1 MKILLICPESRKK
14 GLNGESRFTSMPVYK
29 LLLNSF
35 FKPNLT
41 VLTLAA
47 LTPKEH
53 IVHIIDDTVETI
65 RFDEKY
71 DLVGISIMTTTA
83 NRGYEI
89 ADEFRRR
96 STPVVLGGWHASVL
110 PEEAKQHADS
120 VVIGEAEKLWPELLN
135 DFSNRDLKPF
145 YKQTEK
151 VDLGLVPPITDIR
164 KSIKYG
170 SFPDGIEATRG
181 CTVGCKFCCTTNK
194 PLYREFRKKP
204 INNIVKEINYLPS
217 KFFVFIDSSLMFNSS
232 FSKKLFKEMKNFNK
246 KFYMLGNIHDF
257 EKDDELLKLAADAGL
272 MQINLGLESP
282 DQIAIDSIAKKTNK
296 VKEYAATIS
305 KIHDYGIGVL
315 GYFMFGFDTDTLK
328 TFDKTLNFANDIQ
341 LDITNFMIL
350 TPYPGTPVYTQ
361 LESEGRIITKDWSK
375 YDLDNVVFKPKNM
388 SPEELLSG
396 TNRIAKEYYSS
407 INVIKRILRS
417 TKVGFYPFLSTAA
430 LSLITARWAR
440 NF

>member
-1 MKILLICPESRKK
+1 MKILLFCPESRKK
-14 GLNGESRFTSMPVYK
+14 GLGNELRFTSMPVYK

-41 VLTLAA
+41 ALTLAA

-53 IVHIIDDTVETI
+53 SVQIIDDTVEI
-65 RFDEKY
+65 INFDEEY
-71 DLVGISIMTTTA
+71 DLVGITIMTTTA

-89 ADEFRRR
+89 ADEFRCR
-96 STPVVLGGWHASVL
+96 SIPVVIGGWHASVL

-120 VVIGEAEKLWPELLN
+120 VVIGEAENLWPELLN
-135 DFSNRDLKPF
+135 DFSKAKLKPF

-151 VDLGLVPPITDIR
+151 VNLGLVPPITDIR

-170 SFPDGIEATRG
+170 SYPDGIEATRG
-181 CTVGCKFCCTTNK
+181 CSVGCKFCCTTNK
-194 PLYREFRKKP
+194 PLYREFRKRP
-204 INNIVKEINYLPS
+204 INNIIEEINYLPS
-217 KFFVFIDSSLMFNSS
+217 KFFVFIDSSLMFNPS
-232 FSKKLFKEMKNFNK
+232 FSKQLFRELKNFNK

-282 DQIAIDSIAKKTNK
+282 DQIAIDNIGKKTNK
-296 VKEYAATIS
+296 VKEYASIIS

-328 TFDKTLNFANDIQ
+328 TFDKTLNFSNDIK
-341 LDITNFMIL
+341 LDVTNFMIL
-350 TPYPGTPVYTQ
+350 TPYPGTPVYSQ

-375 YDLDNVVFKPKNM
+375 YDLDTVVFKPKNM
-388 SPEELLSG
+388 TPEELLSE
-396 TNRIAKEYYSS
+396 TKRIAKEYYSS
-407 INVIKRILRS
+407 INVMKRILRS
-417 TKVGFYPFLSTAA
+417 TKIGFYPFLSTAV
-430 LSLITARWAR
+430 LNLITSRWAK

>member
-14 GLNGESRFTSMPVYK
+14 GLNNESRFTSMPVYK

-53 IVHIIDDTVETI
+53 IVNIIDDTVETI
-65 RFDEKY
+65 IFDKKY
-71 DLVGISIMTTTA
+71 DLVGITIMTPTA
-83 NRGYEI
+83 NRGYEL

-96 STPVVLGGWHASVL
+96 GTTVVLGGWHASVL

-120 VVIGEAEKLWPELLN
+120 VVVGEAEELWPKLLN
-135 DFSNRDLKPF
+135 DFSNRKLKPF

-151 VDLGLVPPITDIR
+151 VDLGNVPLITDIR

-170 SFPDGIEATRG
+170 SFPDGVEATRG
-181 CTVGCKFCCTTNK
+181 CSVGCKFCCTTNK
-194 PLYREFRKKP
+194 PLYKEYRKKP
-204 INNIVKEINYLPS
+204 IKNILKEIDYIPS
-217 KFFVFIDSSLMFNSS
+217 KFFVFIDSSLMFNPN
-232 FSKKLFKEMKNFNK
+232 FSKELFKKMKNYNK

-257 EKDDELLKLAADAGL
+257 ENDDELLKLAADAGL
-272 MQINLGLESP
+272 MQINIGLESP
-282 DQIAIDSIAKKTNK
+282 DQIAIDSISKKTNK
-296 VKEYAATIS
+296 VKSYASIIK

-315 GYFMFGFDTDTLK
+315 GYFMFGFDTDTLE
-328 TFDKTLNFANDIQ
+328 TFDKTLDFSNYIE

-361 LESEGRIITKDWSK
+361 LESENRIITKDWSK

-396 TNRIAKEYYSS
+396 TKRIAKEYYSS
-407 INVIKRILRS
+407 INVLKRIIRS
-417 TKVGFYPFLSTAA
+417 TKVGYYPFLSTTT
-430 LSLITARWAR
+430 LSLITSRWAR